1 VTHPGVKVE
10 VRITGR
16 VQGVGY
22 RFFAIEEATARRLL
36 GYARNLSN
44 GDVEVVAEGERG
56 ALEDFLEALKGMT
69 ALWEKLPTAP
79 LQNLVKRAM
88 EQGYVT
94 HEEIDDLFERHQIAW
109 DQLDM
114 LFDYLTE
121 AGVEIR
127 SRGKRKPAAAKSG
140 EALDEEPGPAAAID
154 PIRLYLDDIGRYPLL
169 SRDEEWGLADRV
181 QAGEPDARKELI
193 LCNLRLVVSIAKRYQ
208 NRGLPFL
215 DLVEEGNIGLIRAVD
230 RFRTDRGYRL
240 STYAAWWIR
249 QSITRAIAEQ
259 TRTIRIPI
267 HVIQMVNRYLVTLKK
282 LTAKLAREPE
292 PADIARDMD
301 VSEERV
307 DEILALISSIKSLDS
322 LASVDAMNRLSEIL
336 PDGAPSVDE
345 LIELQL
351 EHERLEGLLDK
362 LSEKEEAIIRLRYG
376 FQDGTARSL
385 AETGRVFGLSRER
398 IRQIEKRAL
407 GKLRRLIEV
416 AERSS
421 PVPGKDRGK

>member
-1 VTHPGVKVE
+1 MS
-10 VRITGR
+10 
-16 VQGVGY
+16 
-22 RFFAIEEATARRLL
+22 EETA
-36 GYARNLSN
+36 APW
-44 GDVEVVAEGERG
+44 ER
-56 ALEDFLEALKGMT
+56 
-69 ALWEKLPTAP
+69 LPTQP
-79 LQNLVKRAM
+79 LQTLVRQGI
-88 EQGYVT
+88 ERGYVT
-94 HEEIDDLFERHQIAW
+94 HEQIDDLFERHQIAW

-114 LFDYLTE
+114 LFDFLTE

-127 SRGKRKPAAAKSG
+127 SRGDEKPGPRKSA
-140 EALDEEPGPAAAID
+140 EVLDEESTRAAIVD
-154 PIRLYLDDIGRYPLL
+154 PIRLYLDEIGRFPLL

-181 QAGEPDARKELI
+181 QAGELEARKELI
-193 LCNLRLVVSIAKRYQ
+193 LCNLRLVVNIAKRYQ

-292 PADIARDMD
+292 PADIANEMD

-307 DEILALISSIKSLDS
+307 EEILTLISSIKSLDS
-322 LASVDAMNRLSEIL
+322 LASVDAMNRLSEIM

-362 LSEKEEAIIRLRYG
+362 LSEKEEAVIRLRYG
-376 FQDGTARSL
+376 FQDGMARSL
-385 AETGRVFGLSRER
+385 AETGKAFGLSRER

-416 AERSS
+416 AERNNA
-421 PVPGKDRGK
+421 VPGGAGKNRGR